1 MAYSK
6 SSVIRQ
12 KLSRKMTLQAVF
24 IALVA
29 ILGIGSTSVIMEQ
42 LLVREALN
50 SEAKHFWKNYDKN
63 QNFPPPNTANLKG
76 YLSVDGADNQMPDYL
91 QNYDLGYHKVDGAMA
106 HSLLYVSEHNGKRIH
121 LLFDG
126 KSVMRLA
133 IIFGVVPLTIA
144 LLLIYLASW
153 WVYRESNVLVS
164 PIVWLANKY
173 QNLDP
178 AKPETNFAELLEV
191 PGDIDWEIEQL
202 VRSLNNYSKR
212 INLFMERER
221 SFTRDASHEF
231 RTPLTVIKMA
241 SDLLIAEHQLDDYS
255 KKYATRI
262 KKAATD
268 MEELID
274 AFLVLARETDQE
286 FETEAVDVFE
296 LTRAEL
302 KSVEV
307 YNQEKNLELKTI
319 KNQELIINTA
329 PKVLAIIIGNLIRNA
344 VLYTESGSITV
355 TTRSDHIE
363 VKDTGIGLSEEQI
376 KRIFTPYYRVED
388 TDKLKRTGYGVGLT
402 IVQRLCNRFNWRV
415 TVDSELGKGSTF
427 RVFFS

>member
-1 MAYSK
+1 M
-6 SSVIRQ
+6 I
-12 KLSRKMTLQAVF
+12 LQAGL

-29 ILGIGSTSVIMEQ
+29 ILSIGSTSVIMEQ
-42 LLVREALN
+42 LLVREALDR
-50 SEAKHFWKNYDKN
+50 EAQHFWKNYDKN
-63 QNFPPPNTANLKG
+63 QDFMPPNTANLKG
-76 YLSVDGADNQMPDYL
+76 YLSISSEKNSIPEYL
-91 QNYDLGYHKVDGAMA
+91 QNYDLGYHKIDGPMA
-106 HSLLYVSEHNGKRIH
+106 HSLLFVSEHQGKRIH

-126 KSVMRLA
+126 KSVTRLA

-202 VRSLNNYSKR
+202 ITSLNNYSKR

-221 SFTRDASHEF
+221 GFTRDASHEF

-255 KKYATRI
+255 KKYAQRI

-286 FETEAVDVFE
+286 FETEDIDVYQLVE
-296 LTRAEL
+296 AEL
-302 KSVEV
+302 KSASV
-307 YNQEKNLELKTI
+307 YNKEKNLEFLVKQ
-319 KNQELIINTA
+319 NQELKIRTA
-329 PKVLAIIIGNLIRNA
+329 PKVLSIVVGNLIRNA
-344 VLYTESGSITV
+344 VLYTESGSVTV
-355 TTRSDHIE
+355 TINSNNIE
-363 VKDTGIGLSEEQI
+363 VSDTGVGLSDEQI

-415 TVDSELGKGSTF
+415 EVESELDQGSTF
-427 RVFFS
+427 RVLFS